1 METPMKHVLAGIGLA
16 TLIASA
22 AAGLAQAQSARQ
34 MRDYGWYGPY
44 WGPPVHAANDF
55 VANQLNRAVLGQIGL
70 TGAVG
75 LDKVALNPQP
85 LPPKAR

>member
-1 METPMKHVLAGIGLA
+1 MKHVLAGIGLA
-16 TLIASA
+16 ALIASA
-22 AAGLAQAQSARQ
+22 AAGSAQAQSARQ
-34 MRDYGWYGPY
+34 MRDSGWWYGPY

-85 LPPKAR
+85 LPPRQRR

>member
-1 METPMKHVLAGIGLA
+1 MKHVLAGIGLA
-16 TLIASA
+16 ALIASA
-22 AAGLAQAQSARQ
+22 AADSAQAQSARQ
-34 MRDYGWYGPY
+34 MRYGWYGPY

-85 LPPKAR
+85 LPPRQVR